1 MAKLAFIK
9 ERYCMDVKTSLNLEE
24 VMVIKTYYTRSN
36 SQLVSKLIV
45 AMILEVLDKTIYMC
59 HKY

>member
-24 VMVIKTYYTRSN
+24 VMVIKTYYT
-36 SQLVSKLIV
+36 
-45 AMILEVLDKTIYMC
+45 
-59 HKY
+59 